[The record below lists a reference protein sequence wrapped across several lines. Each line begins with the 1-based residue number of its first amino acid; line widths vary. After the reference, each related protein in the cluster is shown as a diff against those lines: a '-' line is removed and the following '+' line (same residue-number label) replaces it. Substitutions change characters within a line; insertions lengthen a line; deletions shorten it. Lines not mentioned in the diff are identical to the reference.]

1 MADPI
6 INFSPGPGVVARPVI
21 EQAAQALLGVSELRG
36 LSIVEISHRLPF
48 FEKIVADTKARLA
61 KLLAIPDTHDVL
73 FLQGGARTQFAQIPL
88 NWLVPGKSAAYVE
101 TGVWSEGA
109 IEEARASVGG
119 GSVNVIASGRA
130 SNYTEL
136 PSLAGIT
143 LPADTAYVHTTSNNT
158 IYGTQWHPMPD
169 FVREERTAL
178 APGDFVRAG
187 GERVPHLSD
196 MSSDILSRPLD
207 VSRFAMIYAGA
218 QKNAGISGVTL
229 IIIDKAFMEA
239 ARRDIPSIWQYRVMA
254 ANDSLYNTP
263 PTFAIYCTNLVC
275 QWLEG
280 EGGVE
285 AIAARNRR
293 KASALYGAIDGSDG
307 FYRANIQT
315 RAHRS
320 EMNVTFRLPTPELD
334 TRFVAEGE
342 EAGLHHMKGH
352 RKAGGIRVSLYNAV
366 PESGVERLIAFMGRF
381 ARAHHAHHAGR

>member
-21 EQAAQALLGVSELRG
+21 EQAAQALLGVPELRG

-61 KLLAIPDTHDVL
+61 KLLAIPDTHDIL

-109 IEEARASVGG
+109 IEEARASIGG
-119 GSVNVIASGRA
+119 GSVDVIASGRA

-136 PSLAGIT
+136 PSLASIT

-169 FVREERTAL
+169 FVREERTAP
-178 APGDFVRAG
+178 ARADFVREG

-293 KASALYGAIDGSDG
+293 KANALYEAIDGSDG

-342 EAGLHHMKGH
+342 AAGLHHMKGH

-381 ARAHHAHHAGR
+381 RAGHAGG